1 MTMCSSTYRLFHLFS
16 PPFHLFF
23 VSRNKCQGQKSLCD
37 SFHLLEEKN
46 FVNSLNDVLRWIFY
60 FTVSQYTVNKNKSIK
75 SIKKLDINDQNY
87 KTTILYQPCDF

>member
-1 MTMCSSTYRLFHLFS
+1 MSHNS
-16 PPFHLFF
+16 
-23 VSRNKCQGQKSLCD
+23 QKSLCD

-75 SIKKLDINDQNY
+75 KLDININY